1 MDRNTKKALRWD
13 SGYRTKPIKPDKAS
27 FSSSKYSMAYACLDC
42 KTSFQRSFPGA
53 PCDYPLHGQCV
64 SCGGVTYN
72 LVRHFKAPKKSDIA
86 QWKKVAYLV
95 HHGFYFQKIR
105 PIKNSYF
112 SVSYPSTLAEAK
124 VFVKKYKK
132 HALI

>member
-1 MDRNTKKALRWD
+1 MRASTA
-13 SGYRTKPIKPDKAS
+13 KPLFNAAFLVLHAIIH
-27 FSSSKYSMAYACLDC
+27 
-42 KTSFQRSFPGA
+42 
-53 PCDYPLHGQCV
+53 LHGQCV

-72 LVRHFKAPKKSDIA
+72 LGRHFKAPKKSDVT
-86 QWKKVAYLV
+86 QWKKVVYLV

>member
-1 MDRNTKKALRWD
+1 MLASTA
-13 SGYRTKPIKPDKAS
+13 KPLFNVAFLVLHAIIHCTAS
-27 FSSSKYSMAYACLDC
+27 V
-42 KTSFQRSFPGA
+42 FP
-53 PCDYPLHGQCV
+53 
-64 SCGGVTYN
+64 CGGVTYN
-72 LVRHFKAPKKSDIA
+72 LGRHFKAPKKSDIA

-105 PIKNSYF
+105 PIKNSYCN
-112 SVSYPSTLAEAK
+112 VSYPSTLAEAK